1 MHAGPV
7 SAGEKDYAMNR
18 FLRRCL
24 PQACTLLACAAFSIG
39 AGAAEP
45 EPTLQATIVALD
57 AQAFDAFNH
66 CADAGRLQ
74 QHAAFFAPDVEFYHD
89 QGGVTWSRDE
99 MLANTQK
106 YVCGKFR
113 REIVSGSQRV
123 YPIKD
128 FGAIEQGSH
137 RFCQFDT
144 GSCDGLADFTIIWK
158 RSPAG
163 WQMTRVL
170 SYGHRENK

>member
-1 MHAGPV
+1 MNTVVRHRLLHAC
-7 SAGEKDYAMNR
+7 A
-18 FLRRCL
+18 
-24 PQACTLLACAAFSIG
+24 LLACAALSVPTR
-39 AGAAEP
+39 AA

-57 AQAFDAFNH
+57 AEAFDAFNH
-66 CADAGRLQ
+66 CADPLRLQ
-74 QHAAFFAPDVEFYHD
+74 QHARYFAPDVEFYHD
-89 QGGVTWSRDE
+89 QGGVTWNRDA

-106 YVCGKFR
+106 HVCGKFR
-113 REIVSGSQRV
+113 REIVAGSQRV

-128 FGAIEQGSH
+128 YGAIEQGSH

-158 RSPAG
+158 QSPAG

-170 SYGHRENK
+170 SYGHRANQ

>member
-18 FLRRCL
+18 FLRRRL
-24 PQACTLLACAAFSIG
+24 PQACTLLVCAAFSIG

-74 QHAAFFAPDVEFYHD
+74 QHATFFAPDVEFYHD

-113 REIVSGSQRV
+113 REIVAGSQRV